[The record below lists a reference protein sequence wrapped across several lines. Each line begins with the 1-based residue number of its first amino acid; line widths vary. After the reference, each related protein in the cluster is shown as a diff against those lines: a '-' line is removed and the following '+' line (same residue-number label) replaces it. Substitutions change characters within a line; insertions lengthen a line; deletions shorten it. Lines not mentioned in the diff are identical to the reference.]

1 QAPHAARR
9 ALVHCSICTSRE
21 RDSRAPAHLART
33 MGLRLHGAH
42 IQGGVSMAD
51 EPSTGVAEMKAVLLD
66 LLHPGKPAHGDA
78 SDQGNQP
85 MAGRDTHDS
94 EHAHVPGR
102 AGGRQDEKLNT
113 TDDRPEEYGAGAN
126 QAAPA
131 KDADSGNWPPKDWDE
146 NGNARRHGQSR
157 EGKGPG
163 GYEDRSRE
171 LRD

>member
-1 QAPHAARR
+1 
-9 ALVHCSICTSRE
+9 
-21 RDSRAPAHLART
+21 
-33 MGLRLHGAH
+33 
-42 IQGGVSMAD
+42 MAD

-126 QAAPA
+126 QTAPA

-171 LRD
+171 LRDYGPGPEGSTGEAWRTYENHADGDASPDQQDGKARKKE